1 MAISIKDVRNRVQI
15 VEANMATGP
24 ASRRKWPLKPIMQQ
38 TDLGLDESTARLRR
52 DMFLD
57 VL

>member
-24 ASRRKWPLKPIMQQ
+24 RIDAQVASKAHNAADRFGVGRKH
-38 TDLGLDESTARLRR
+38 S
-52 DMFLD
+52 
-57 VL
+57 